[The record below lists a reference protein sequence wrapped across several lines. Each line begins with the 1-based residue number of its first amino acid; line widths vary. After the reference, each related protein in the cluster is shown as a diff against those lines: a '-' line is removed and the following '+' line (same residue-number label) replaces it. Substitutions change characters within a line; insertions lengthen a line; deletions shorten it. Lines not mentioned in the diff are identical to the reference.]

1 MRALILA
8 GLALSSVLIIP
19 PQAEAMGGEA
29 QWCRLVR
36 DGERGGGECIF
47 YSFAQCAMSSERLNG
62 GGCYENPYHRGG
74 STPAAGRG
82 TEGKVSYHQ
91 VLRHKRHYSEASR

>member
-8 GLALSSVLIIP
+8 GLALSAVLIIP
-19 PQAEAMGGEA
+19 PRAEAMGGEA
-29 QWCRLVR
+29 PWCRLVR

-47 YSFAQCAMSSERLNG
+47 YSFSQCAMSSERLNG
-62 GGCYENPYHRGG
+62 GGCYENPDHRGG

-82 TEGKVSYHQ
+82 TEGKVSYRQ
-91 VLRHKRHYSEASR
+91 VPRHKRHYSEASR